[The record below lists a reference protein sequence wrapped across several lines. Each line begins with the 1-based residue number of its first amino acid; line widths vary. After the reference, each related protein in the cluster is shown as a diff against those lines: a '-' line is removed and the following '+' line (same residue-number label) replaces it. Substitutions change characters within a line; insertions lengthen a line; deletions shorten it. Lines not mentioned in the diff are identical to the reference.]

1 MIYTLQLKLI
11 TVKFIIWKSCAIFF
25 YITYI
30 VATYL
35 VATIAFSTGSR
46 TFAL

>member
-11 TVKFIIWKSCAIFF
+11 TVKFIIWKSCANFFF

-30 VATYL
+30 GATYL
-35 VATIAFSTGSR
+35 
-46 TFAL
+46 ALAVVP